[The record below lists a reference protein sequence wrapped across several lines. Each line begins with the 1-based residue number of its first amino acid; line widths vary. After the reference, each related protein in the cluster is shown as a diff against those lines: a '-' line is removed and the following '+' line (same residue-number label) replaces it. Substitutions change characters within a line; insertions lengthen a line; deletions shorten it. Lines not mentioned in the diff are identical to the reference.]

1 MVQSN
6 KLITYGV
13 VITVAIAGVYGLKK
27 MLDGGNNDVS
37 KEIVEKPT
45 TWRGMVG
52 NPQDDAANMRLTGKA
67 YDTVTLGG
75 KRRSKR
81 KRYIKTKTNKRK

>member
-1 MVQSN
+1 MVQTN

-27 MLDGGNNDVS
+27 MMEPSNNSSGTESVD
-37 KEIVEKPT
+37 KPT
-45 TWRGMVG
+45 TWKDMVG
-52 NPQDDAANMRLTGKA
+52 NPQDDAAKMRLTGKA

-75 KRRSKR
+75 KRRTKR
-81 KRYIKTKTNKRK
+81 KRYIKNKTNKRK